1 MNLSMKKANNK
12 YKSYTAAAMMAI
24 TLVMGSGC
32 EKYLQNTELPAGT
45 IAGDDAFVSD
55 NSVSAIVT
63 GNFLSL
69 SGAGAFSNATGANT
83 AFLTGLYTDE
93 LKSIATS
100 NTTAVAFYKN
110 AINND
115 QSTYWTD
122 LYNKIYAVNAAIEGI
137 ESTPAV
143 LYNKSQWLGESY
155 FTRALCY
162 FTLVNFYGDAPLA
175 LTTNY
180 QVNSTLARS
189 PQADVY
195 QQMVK
200 DLKQAQAL
208 LSADYKDGYGTIT
221 TARVRPNKAVAT
233 ALLAKVYLYMKD
245 WSNAEAEAT
254 TILTNPVF
262 RLSGLAQ
269 TFIADNGSNKETIWA
284 IANENDKRVNEYG
297 FYNNGMPATTSKD
310 PAVGYVVLAA
320 ISDTLA
326 KSFEPGDGRFT
337 NWVRSTLY
345 TGVTPNITYYFPNKY
360 KSSAVGGERSVY
372 LRMAEMF
379 LIRAEARAQRSN
391 FSGAASDIDSIRL
404 RAGLPVTTANTLPTL
419 LAAIAQERKVELF
432 TEFSHRFY
440 DMKRTE
446 VIDGVMANIAPMKGG
461 TWSHFKQLFPLPVN
475 DLRLNPKLDP
485 NPGY

>member
-1 MNLSMKKANNK
+1 MKKANNR
-12 YKSYTAAAMMAI
+12 YKSYAAAAIMAF
-24 TLVMGSGC
+24 TLVTGSGC

-69 SGAGAFSNATGANT
+69 TASGPFLGATGTNT

-100 NTTAVAFYKN
+100 NTTAVAFYTN
-110 AINND
+110 NITND
-115 QSTYWTD
+115 QSVYWSN
-122 LYNKIYAVNAAIEGI
+122 LYSKIYAVNAAIEGI
-137 ESTPAV
+137 ESTPAI
-143 LYNKSQWLGESY
+143 LYNKNQWLGESY
-155 FTRALCY
+155 FTRALLY

-180 QVNSTLARS
+180 QVNSALPRS

-208 LSADYKDGYGTIT
+208 LSDDYKDGYGTIT

-245 WSNAEAEAT
+245 WANAEAEAT
-254 TILTNPVF
+254 AILTNPVY
-262 RLSGLAQ
+262 RLSGLTQ

-284 IANENDKRVNEYG
+284 IANKNDARADEYG
-297 FYNNGMPATTSKD
+297 FYNNGMPATITKD

-320 ISDTLA
+320 MSDTLVR
-326 KSFEPGDGRFT
+326 SFEPGDGRFT
-337 NWVRSTLY
+337 SWVRSTLY

-360 KSSAVGGERSVY
+360 KSSAPGAERSVY

-391 FSGAASDIDSIRL
+391 LTGAASDIDSIRL
-404 RAGLPVTTANTLPTL
+404 RAGLPVTTANSLPTL

-432 TEFSHRFY
+432 TEYSHRFY

-446 VIDGVMANIAPMKGG
+446 VIDGVMANISPMKGG
-461 TWSHFKQLFPLPVN
+461 TWSHYKQLFPLPVN
-475 DLRLNPKLDP
+475 DLTLNPRLNP

>member
-1 MNLSMKKANNK
+1 MKTANNR
-12 YKSYTAAAMMAI
+12 YKSYAAAAMMAI
-24 TLVMGSGC
+24 TLVTGSGC

-69 SGAGAFSNATGANT
+69 AGAGAFSGATGSNT

-93 LKSIATS
+93 LKPIATS
-100 NTTAVAFYKN
+100 NTTAIAFYTN
-110 AINND
+110 VLNND
-115 QSTYWTD
+115 QSAYWTD
-122 LYNKIYAVNAAIEGI
+122 LYKKIYAVNAAIEGI
-137 ESTPAV
+137 ESTPAI
-143 LYNKSQWLGESY
+143 LYNKNQWLGESY
-155 FTRALCY
+155 FTRALLY

-180 QVNSTLARS
+180 QVNGALARS

-200 DLKQAQAL
+200 DLKQAQTL

-245 WSNAEAEAT
+245 WPNAEAEAT
-254 TILTNPVF
+254 TILTNPVY
-262 RLSGLAQ
+262 RLSGLTQ
-269 TFIADNGSNKETIWA
+269 TFIADNGSNKESIWA
-284 IANENDKRVNEYG
+284 LANENDRRVNEYG
-297 FYNNGMPATTSKD
+297 FYNNGMPATTPKD

-320 ISDTLA
+320 MSDTLV

-360 KSSAVGGERSVY
+360 KSPAVGGERSVY

-379 LIRAEARAQRSN
+379 LIRAEARAQRN
-391 FSGAASDIDSIRL
+391 NLTGAASDIDSIRL
-404 RAGLPVTTANTLPTL
+404 RAGLPVTTANTLPSL

-440 DMKRTE
+440 DLKRTE
-446 VIDGVMANIAPMKGG
+446 VIDGVMTNISPMKGG